1 MSVSDWCVGVW
12 ALLVGA
18 FVFLGAARPRGLSC
32 LLSNRFGREMT
43 LDRPGRPRAV
53 NQMPIG
59 DDFEPASD
67 GINSVNEMCER
78 GRSRAPLF

>member
-1 MSVSDWCVGVW
+1 VSVSDCGVW
-12 ALLVGA
+12 VCGLCLLV
-18 FVFLGAARPRGLSC
+18 LSLLRAAGSASC